1 MFVSLQIIDTVRVP
15 PSSQTRYLESKLLEI
30 LTASFCGRVL
40 TNCGICLLIERITN
54 LSEQR
59 IIHNDCNTYVTVCF
73 SIIAFRPYIGEIFTT
88 FLVSQHPMHGLALST
103 GFCDTIIVPPS
114 NLPEYLMWNT
124 ERQGFTNLPDFESE
138 LDFELGGEIKIKVM
152 DVLFRTSEN
161 ASSIEL
167 GNALEEEEL
176 SQDLIGSWG
185 AIVNSKSKF
194 IVVGSCIGP
203 GLGDVRWWREDAN

>member
-1 MFVSLQIIDTVRVP
+1 
-15 PSSQTRYLESKLLEI
+15 
-30 LTASFCGRVL
+30 
-40 TNCGICLLIERITN
+40 
-54 LSEQR
+54 
-59 IIHNDCNTYVTVCF
+59 
-73 SIIAFRPYIGEIFTT
+73 
-88 FLVSQHPMHGLALST
+88 
-103 GFCDTIIVPPS
+103 
-114 NLPEYLMWNT
+114 MWNT